1 MEVFIVLACL
11 LRAASTIPTEQIAPS
26 DTLDQLPLQQQM
38 VPQINVVDQIIPTQV
53 IPQVS
58 KDTSPIDQVLER
70 PQLLGNQTEQIAQS
84 NTLDQLPLQQQMV
97 PQINVVDQILPSQ
110 VIPQTQST
118 SSSESQSSDQSHSK
132 SSPEN
137 TSEDTASE
145 EPDHSED
152 TTSEEILNQI
162 QNQAQPLHNS
172 SSSSSSSSSSISSIS
187 SESTE
192 SDSLMRLDQTG
203 LNMETQDDS
212 RGSHENRRRNPLS
225 AFHIYLKRSHLPV
238 VGGATGA
245 LGGGTGEAGGEK
257 GGAVG
262 ETAGGLVRAET
273 LAPPTVCRGDT
284 GCLSNELMSELG
296 DDHPGNQHGKHGFMW
311 PNQEEREMTLDLK
324 R

>member
-11 LRAASTIPTEQIAPS
+11 LRAASTIPEHRPHRTSQTEQIAPS

-110 VIPQTQST
+110 VIPQ
-118 SSSESQSSDQSHSK
+118 